1 MVLAMAATAA
11 ARGKVMLAR
20 RSRRRGAVT
29 TEAHGGHGR
38 GLPQLR
44 QSAQPGPCHVRQ
56 RPRPVC
62 PQNGASA
69 RSSSAASA
77 DEATEA
83 SVAAA
88 AGFVLEAADVA
99 RLRSAS
105 DLSEEE
111 LLTSLV
117 VPVRALALAP
127 ISRFHV
133 GAVALGAS
141 GRVFAGVN
149 LEFPGLPLHHS
160 VHAEQFLVANAA
172 QHGERQLRLLAVS
185 AAPCGHC
192 RQFLQELRKA
202 GELPILI
209 ADGGAAEVST
219 LEDLLPHRFG
229 PHDLLEDDFPLLL
242 EPQSHSLELSLA
254 GPALGGNGGAAM
266 PAARERLLEAALT
279 AARSAYA
286 PYSGCPSGLALV
298 TTDGAMFSGAYME
311 SAAYNPSLSPLQ
323 AALVALVSQGRT
335 HYSDII
341 EAVLVEKCG
350 ATVAQAGSVQ
360 LALAKIAPGAMLT
373 VYQTNDSASGT

>member
-1 MVLAMAATAA
+1 
-11 ARGKVMLAR
+11 MLAR
-20 RSRRRGAVT
+20 RIRRREAVK
-29 TEAHGGHGR
+29 TEAHGGHGH

-44 QSAQPGPCHVRQ
+44 QLAQPGPCHVRQ
-56 RPRPVC
+56 RPRLVC
-62 PQNGASA
+62 LDDRAGA
-69 RSSSAASA
+69 RSSSAATA

-99 RLRSAS
+99 RLRSAL

-133 GAVALGAS
+133 GAVALGVS

-172 QHGERQLRLLAVS
+172 QHGERQLCLIAVS

-209 ADGGAAEVST
+209 ADGGAAEVSM
-219 LEDLLPHRFG
+219 LKDLLPHRFG

-242 EPQSHSLELSLA
+242 EPQSHSLELSLPA
-254 GPALGGNGGAAM
+254 GQALGGNGGAAM
-266 PAARERLLEAALT
+266 PAARERLLQAALM

-298 TTDGAMFSGAYME
+298 TTNGAIFSGAYME

-335 HYSDII
+335 HYSDIT
-341 EAVLVEKCG
+341 EAVLVEKSG
-350 ATVAQAGSVQ
+350 ATVAQAASVQ

-373 VYQTNDSASGT
+373 VYQTSQSNDSASGT